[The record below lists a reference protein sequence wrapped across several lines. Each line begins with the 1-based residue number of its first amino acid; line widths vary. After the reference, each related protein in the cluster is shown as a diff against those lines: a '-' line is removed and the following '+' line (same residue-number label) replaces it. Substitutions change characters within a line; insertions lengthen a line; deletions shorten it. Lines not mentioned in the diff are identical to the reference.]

1 MNIFIFTTFQF
12 SLFWVIT
19 IQTTCVGIL
28 EGILVERYHKSS
40 FLIEDESKTSKIS
53 SASAV
58 NIGCPTT
65 VSARK
70 TRSARS

>member
-28 EGILVERYHKSS
+28 EVERYHKSS
-40 FLIEDESKTSKIS
+40 LLIEDESKTSKIS